1 MLTPIGNKEF
11 DEASKDR
18 NNINILNKAC
28 SRYIKSIPADELER
42 CKLIALW
49 EALKA
54 FDPEKGGKFTSFL
67 YKRADWE
74 CKKQLYAINKHS
86 KSIEYQDNYCVSH
99 ARYVE
104 IAEMKDL
111 LQKLHPRLRTVIKQ
125 RFFDNLTMEE
135 IGKKNNYS
143 RETAR
148 RYILSALEKLKE
160 YTSE

>member
-28 SRYIKSIPADELER
+28 SRYVKSIPADELER

-74 CKKQLYAINKHS
+74 CKKQLYSINKH
-86 KSIEYQDNYCVSH
+86 
-99 ARYVE
+99 
-104 IAEMKDL
+104 
-111 LQKLHPRLRTVIKQ
+111 
-125 RFFDNLTMEE
+125 
-135 IGKKNNYS
+135 
-143 RETAR
+143 
-148 RYILSALEKLKE
+148 
-160 YTSE
+160 

>member
-28 SRYIKSIPADELER
+28 SRYIKSIPADELAR

-86 KSIEYQDNYCVSH
+86 KSIEYQECYGFCNDVDV
-99 ARYVE
+99 AE
-104 IAEMKDL
+104 IKDL

-148 RYILSALEKLKE
+148 RYIISALEKLKE
-160 YTSE
+160 YVSE

>member
-1 MLTPIGNKEF
+1 METRTIGDEEF
-11 DEASKDR
+11 DLAWNDI
-18 NNINILNKAC
+18 NNVKILNKVC
-28 SRYIKSIPADELER
+28 SKYSRIIPKDELDR

-54 FDPEKGGKFTSFL
+54 YDPEKGQKFTSFL

-86 KSIEYQDNYCVSH
+86 KSVEYQEYYGLCND
-99 ARYVE
+99 VE
-104 IAEMKDL
+104 LAEIKDL

-148 RYILSALEKLKE
+148 RYIISALEKLRE
-160 YTSE
+160 YVSE